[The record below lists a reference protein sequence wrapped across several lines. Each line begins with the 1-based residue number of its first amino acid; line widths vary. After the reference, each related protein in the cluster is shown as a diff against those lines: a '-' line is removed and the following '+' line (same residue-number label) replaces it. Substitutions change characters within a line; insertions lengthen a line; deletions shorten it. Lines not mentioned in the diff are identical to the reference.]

1 MEDVSVRAITIGVG
15 VIVAL
20 VTITAVLTYYN
31 TAKDAVR
38 QIGSGTD
45 IAGLYEKSIED
56 ILLKNKVSGTD
67 IKNILNYFVGR
78 QDVNINVT
86 NLSLFTN
93 NYDASGNPIINTTYT
108 YNGIQGSSTEADKV
122 IRYILP
128 NSMYTLD
135 TPSVSGGI
143 TNINIH

>member
-31 TAKDAVR
+31 TAKDTVR

-56 ILLKNKVSGTD
+56 ILLKSNLSGTD
-67 IKNILNYFVGR
+67 VINLLNYSKDRDDLV
-78 QDVNINVT
+78 VI
-86 NLSLFTN
+86 FT
-93 NYDASGNPIINTTYT
+93 
-108 YNGIQGSSTEADKV
+108 
-122 IRYILP
+122 R
-128 NSMYTLD
+128 
-135 TPSVSGGI
+135 
-143 TNINIH
+143 